1 MSTKPTDTKVL
12 IIGAGLGGL
21 TLAAICRRANI
32 PYIVL
37 ERTEKL
43 SPAGAGISLAPNA
56 LRVLDQL
63 GVYSRVK
70 ENGQRLNTMLV
81 HYEKDQWRSLD
92 FTGLESKFGYPV
104 YSIERHSFH
113 EYLYDAAGGPENVR
127 LGSKVVDVVDEYGSP
142 SVVVKVADGATY
154 TADVVVGADGIRSV
168 TRRILAQNAGLKSIN
183 TIQFTGRVHMSGY
196 TKPIPG
202 LGKEHEG
209 VGNWIFYDDAILT
222 TWPCKDNRQWYIGVK
237 RVPLGEKDP
246 DRSVWEGTT
255 KSMVN
260 DVYGR
265 KYHPFGGESKTCA
278 EIIDNSERVIASN
291 VFEEQDFPSMTSG
304 RVALLGDAA
313 HSMTSFFGQGACQ
326 AIEDATE
333 LGNAL
338 LAHYS
343 SPTPSASTLST
354 AFAEYSEIRGK
365 RGKDLFPDFKAP
377 LVKITPTVTEEVKST
392 EDEPISDEETV
403 VGEKNP

>member
-1 MSTKPTDTKVL
+1 VDSGRSAHICLLEPASFHHFLNFKPLFIKPTTKTTMSTKPTDTKIL

-21 TLAAICRRANI
+21 TLAAICRRAGL
-32 PYIVL
+32 PCIVL

-81 HYEKDQWRSLD
+81 HYEKDHWRSLD

-127 LGSKVVDVVDEYGSP
+127 LSSKVVDVVDEYGSP
-142 SVVVKVADGATY
+142 KVVVKVADGTTY

-168 TRRILAQNAGLKSIN
+168 TRRILAQNAGLDSIN

-202 LGKEHEG
+202 LGKEHLG

-237 RVPLGEKDP
+237 VRPE
-246 DRSVWEGTT
+246 
-255 KSMVN
+255 
-260 DVYGR
+260 
-265 KYHPFGGESKTCA
+265 H
-278 EIIDNSERVIASN
+278 
-291 VFEEQDFPSMTSG
+291 
-304 RVALLGDAA
+304 
-313 HSMTSFFGQGACQ
+313 
-326 AIEDATE
+326 
-333 LGNAL
+333 
-338 LAHYS
+338 
-343 SPTPSASTLST
+343 
-354 AFAEYSEIRGK
+354 AFSYMK
-365 RGKDLFPDFKAP
+365 RY
-377 LVKITPTVTEEVKST
+377 
-392 EDEPISDEETV
+392 
-403 VGEKNP
+403 